1 MRLRLQGGHLVP
13 CATVEV
19 TSSGR
24 RAGAA
29 PLLEEERDA
38 RGEALVADASDPIGV
53 HGARPGSAL
62 AADDD
67 PVQSVGAKREV
78 AEIGEERLAGDET
91 DVAGRGSEVGEAHE
105 VGRGFDTD
113 GDTETAWK
121 VCEPTSI
128 QHEGPSRR
136 LVEMATRVAAL
147 RGSPIACFGSAD
159 LVRRDAAGRKRWL
172 MQADEVLYLHPERV
186 RLQGPAIDVDAD
198 PLPDVVLEVDH
209 TTDVRRG
216 EAYREEAESRAFPGW
231 KAEEIH
237 HALTEEPLSAGA
249 RRALER
255 TALAMGARAG
265 TRPEDDP
272 FTRTIS
278 RMAEAKGHAQGHRE
292 GRLSAH
298 RLPLSHDAAFGP
310 MLLVPYLSPCHE
322 EGLVVGVLHPV
333 HVRHVLHLDRQPLL
347 PHPPAG
353 PQEHELPL
361 RKNSFC
367 GSIKY
372 NSWRRCAATLDQEAT

>member
-1 MRLRLQGGHLVP
+1 MRRLSDLMGSCRRKFARAFVRVLSWVPGRVSTPPVSMRLRLQGGHLVP

-159 LVRRDAAGRKRWL
+159 LVRRDAARPS
-172 MQADEVLYLHPERV
+172 HRV
-186 RLQGPAIDVDAD
+186 
-198 PLPDVVLEVDH
+198 
-209 TTDVRRG
+209 
-216 EAYREEAESRAFPGW
+216 
-231 KAEEIH
+231 
-237 HALTEEPLSAGA
+237 
-249 RRALER
+249 
-255 TALAMGARAG
+255 LAM
-265 TRPEDDP
+265 P
-272 FTRTIS
+272 
-278 RMAEAKGHAQGHRE
+278 
-292 GRLSAH
+292 
-298 RLPLSHDAAFGP
+298 
-310 MLLVPYLSPCHE
+310 
-322 EGLVVGVLHPV
+322 
-333 HVRHVLHLDRQPLL
+333 
-347 PHPPAG
+347 
-353 PQEHELPL
+353 
-361 RKNSFC
+361 
-367 GSIKY
+367 
-372 NSWRRCAATLDQEAT
+372 